1 MAARLMTCSLTMSSS
16 AVKDLAIFL
25 RTSGAILGM
34 CSQYSPMS
42 HRMLARA
49 MGTCVGGRGVRTGVR
64 VGLWVGMWP
73 AREPALLP
81 SALTSLEMGVGGGGR
96 ENTRW
101 AFLRQH
107 LPSSPGFREHAQSL
121 GSSVTVWYKRLAF
134 RIHCTL
140 DAFYLRMPCYPS

>member
-1 MAARLMTCSLTMSSS
+1 MR
-16 AVKDLAIFL
+16 
-25 RTSGAILGM
+25 
-34 CSQYSPMS
+34 
-42 HRMLARA
+42 
-49 MGTCVGGRGVRTGVR
+49 
-64 VGLWVGMWP
+64 VGMWP

-81 SALTSLEMGVGGGGR
+81 SVLASLEMGVGGGGR

-134 RIHCTL
+134 WIHCTL
-140 DAFYLRMPCYPS
+140 DDFWPCYPS